1 MSTGATQPADVAPR
15 VRVKSRPSPLRWM
28 GALLALAVVAF
39 ISYSFAKAPTIQWG
53 QVGHYLLDHRL
64 ISGLWLTI
72 ALTLACMAV
81 GVVGG
86 VILATMRLSD
96 NPVLRS
102 ISWWYLLFFRGTPVL
117 VQIILWFNLALVF
130 PTMFGTPT
138 NMVITPF
145 TAAVLG
151 LGLNE
156 AAYMAEIVRAGIES
170 VDAGQREAATSQGL
184 TNTQTLR
191 HVVMPQ
197 AMRAIIPPTGNQF
210 IGMLKSTS
218 LVSVIASQEL
228 LTQAQQIYSDNF
240 LTVELLLDACIW
252 YLVLTTIATF
262 LQILVEARFMHG
274 EEVPRS
280 VLGFVRR
287 MVRYSP
293 EDVHG

>member
-1 MSTGATQPADVAPR
+1 MV
-15 VRVKSRPSPLRWM
+15 
-28 GALLALAVVAF
+28 ALAVVAF
-39 ISYSFAKAPTIQWG
+39 IGYSFAKAPTIRWG
-53 QVGHYLLDHRL
+53 QVGHYLFDHRL
-64 ISGLWLTI
+64 ISGLWLTL
-72 ALTLACMAV
+72 ALTFACMAV

-86 VILATMRLSD
+86 VVLATMRLSD
-96 NPVLRS
+96 NPVLRA

-138 NMVITPF
+138 NTVITPF

-170 VDAGQREAATSQGL
+170 VDPGQREAATSQGL
-184 TNTQTLR
+184 TNTQILR

-262 LQILVEARFMHG
+262 FQVLVEARFMHG
-274 EEVPRS
+274 EEAPRS
-280 VLGFVRR
+280 LLGFVRR

-293 EDVHG
+293 EDVYV